1 MKKLILLKDIDLD
14 SSPKVRHE
22 LNDSVVSEY
31 SERYRQKSHGMPEP
45 ILFQLGERYLIADGL
60 HRITAMRSIGL
71 KASAFEVLKGSRS
84 DCVKYALKANLH
96 HGLRRTNADKRRGVE
111 LAFAEFPDLSDEAV
125 ADVAAVSASLVK
137 DVRSELVLK
146 NVIPPSRSRV
156 GKDGK
161 TYPNKKKPVTVEVQ
175 SEVVKENDEEDTNK
189 VQKPKQLQAPDKKQ
203 EPELDATGFPIP
215 EEVIELWK
223 SRWESIDALKQVGQ
237 LRSFLKSLAES
248 NKPLFQEVKF
258 NPMLADIDRIYDGMK
273 VAIPYAVCP
282 KCQGRLADK
291 CKQCNGR
298 GLLSEFRYRMVPEEF
313 RKLREKACK
322 K

>member
-1 MKKLILLKDIDLD
+1 
-14 SSPKVRHE
+14 
-22 LNDSVVSEY
+22 
-31 SERYRQKSHGMPEP
+31 
-45 ILFQLGERYLIADGL
+45 
-60 HRITAMRSIGL
+60 
-71 KASAFEVLKGSRS
+71 
-84 DCVKYALKANLH
+84 
-96 HGLRRTNADKRRGVE
+96 
-111 LAFAEFPDLSDEAV
+111 
-125 ADVAAVSASLVK
+125 
-137 DVRSELVLK
+137 
-146 NVIPPSRSRV
+146 
-156 GKDGK
+156 
-161 TYPNKKKPVTVEVQ
+161 VQ

-273 VAIPYAVCP
+273 VAIPHAVCP